1 MDLGFWM
8 VGWATSWMGLLR
20 HGWNARNVR
29 DYYSGGLRHNDEL
42 THLII
47 RLITK
52 QKDVRLTE

>member
-1 MDLGFWM
+1 MDLGFWV

-42 THLII
+42 THLI
-47 RLITK
+47 RLI
-52 QKDVRLTE
+52 